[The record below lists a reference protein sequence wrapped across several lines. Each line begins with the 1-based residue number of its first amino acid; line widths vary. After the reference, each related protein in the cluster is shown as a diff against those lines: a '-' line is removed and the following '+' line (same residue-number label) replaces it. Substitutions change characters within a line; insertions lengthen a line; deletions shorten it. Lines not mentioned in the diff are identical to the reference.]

1 MHNEFKIRMG
11 EANSLTPITS
21 ARGHSF
27 INDKQK
33 SSMNMS
39 YYSGFSGTR
48 AFSGAPNQ
56 MKEKQLMNQM
66 NLTKRENSMDHMGMS
81 IGTPGYHTIQNEGS

>member
-1 MHNEFKIRMG
+1 MG

-56 MKEKQLMNQM
+56 MKEK
-66 NLTKRENSMDHMGMS
+66 
-81 IGTPGYHTIQNEGS
+81 